1 MLKHL
6 LFGSLLLF
14 FASSVYAAELTGT
27 VSWIYDGDTLEIAGI
42 GKVRLLGIDTPEGK
56 DSERDSFYTKQFGFS
71 NQQLRRISRQAETFT
86 RKMTK
91 GVQVRLVTEAV
102 ERDKHGRLLAYLY
115 LPDGR
120 LLNRSLLEN
129 GLATVFRRYQFRLKD
144 DFSAAET
151 AARKTKVGLWQH

>member
-6 LFGSLLLF
+6 LVASLLLICTSPLF
-14 FASSVYAAELTGT
+14 AAEHSGT
-27 VSWIYDGDTLEIAGI
+27 VSWIYDGDTLEIAGV

-56 DSERDSFYTKQFGFS
+56 DSERDSFYAKQFGLNS
-71 NQQLRRISRQAETFT
+71 QQLRRISRQAKNFT
-86 RKMTK
+86 NKTTK
-91 GVQVRLVTEAV
+91 GVQVRLVTETV

-144 DFSAAET
+144 DFFAAET
-151 AARKTKVGLWQH
+151 AARQAKIGLWQH